1 MEQPLVNK
9 KYLLK
14 KYPGKGGWTYAAI
27 PEIIQDKKAPF
38 GWVKVKGTIDNYE
51 IKNYHLMPMDNGL
64 FFLPVKA
71 SIRKIIGKK
80 EGDFVQVVL
89 YADQD
94 PIEIPQELLQCL
106 LDDPIAHKN
115 FFSYSEGEQK
125 AFIDW
130 IYSARTDKTKVERI
144 VKTLEKL
151 AKGQK
156 FTDK

>member
-27 PEIIQDKKAPF
+27 PEVVQDKKAPF
-38 GWVKVKGTIDNYE
+38 GWVKVRGAIDNYE
-51 IKNYHLMPMDNGL
+51 IKHYHLMPMGNGQL
-64 FFLPVKA
+64 FLPIKA
-71 SIRKIIGKK
+71 AIRKIIGKK

-89 YADQD
+89 YTDKD

-106 LDDPIAHKN
+106 LDDPIAHTN
-115 FFSYSEGEQK
+115 FLSYSDGEQK

-130 IYSARTDKTKVERI
+130 IYSAGTDKTKVERI
-144 VKTLEKL
+144 VKVLEKV
-151 AKGQK
+151 AKRKK